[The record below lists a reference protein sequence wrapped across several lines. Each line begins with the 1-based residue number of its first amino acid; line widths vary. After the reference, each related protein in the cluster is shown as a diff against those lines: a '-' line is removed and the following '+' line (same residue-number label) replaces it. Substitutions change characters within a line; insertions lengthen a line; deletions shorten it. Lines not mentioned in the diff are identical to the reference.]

1 MASAAPSIAPTGVD
15 ASLEALS
22 PRARALYGIHA
33 ATSCALRLFR
43 TLTMGNLPRRCS
55 DKLVKFVQSECDAAV
70 PVFQQ
75 QLSAQASRFSDVRKE
90 VVSLVFPLT
99 LTPHGNLSQVPPI
112 LSELKAKARKLG
124 LWNLFLPK
132 DYPEGAGVGSA
143 AAAKAASLPST
154 SVGYT

>member
-1 MASAAPSIAPTGVD
+1 MVYMLCKLVCF
-15 ASLEALS
+15 ASL
-22 PRARALYGIHA
+22 H
-33 ATSCALRLFR
+33 

-75 QLSAQASRFSDVRKE
+75 QLSAQASRFSDVRKAL
-90 VVSLVFPLT
+90 VSLVFPLT

-154 SVGYT
+154 TVGYT